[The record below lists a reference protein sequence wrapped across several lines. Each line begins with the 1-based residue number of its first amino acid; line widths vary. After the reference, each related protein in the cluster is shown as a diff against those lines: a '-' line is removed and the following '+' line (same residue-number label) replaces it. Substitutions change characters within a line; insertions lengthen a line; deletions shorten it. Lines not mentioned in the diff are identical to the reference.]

1 MPTELPPKNVGDH
14 TSTRGISGLAPRV
27 VRGRAHS
34 KGGAVEGVYLVKK
47 NELSCNQ
54 LMRKARTGTPP
65 DLSDSTARRP
75 PRFFIFFVCFFYVE
89 RECASITVPWLELEL
104 QRGESEKGSEV
115 VRRLLILQQE
125 VEDNRSAG
133 RGNIVVF
140 HIPTGSKGRQQACGA
155 SL

>member
-54 LMRKARTGTPP
+54 LMRKARKGTPP

-75 PRFFIFFVCFFYVE
+75 LVFFSFFVCFMSS
-89 RECASITVPWLELEL
+89 ASARVLLFLGLSWSCN
-104 QRGESEKGSEV
+104 GEI
-115 VRRLLILQQE
+115 VRKAARL
-125 VEDNRSAG
+125 SG
-133 RGNIVVF
+133 G
-140 HIPTGSKGRQQACGA
+140 C
-155 SL
+155 